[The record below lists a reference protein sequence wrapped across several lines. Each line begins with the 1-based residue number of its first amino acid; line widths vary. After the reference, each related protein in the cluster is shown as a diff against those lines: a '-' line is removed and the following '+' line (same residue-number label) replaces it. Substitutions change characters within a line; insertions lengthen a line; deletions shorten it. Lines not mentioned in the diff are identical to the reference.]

1 MSGNATLRGSEA
13 NFEFCKQ
20 NEKTELVKSESFR
33 WFYDQIPSLVPKFK
47 IFFSIDFQNLIFL

>member
-1 MSGNATLRGSEA
+1 MSGNGTLRGSEA

-33 WFYDQIPSLVPKFK
+33 WFYDQIPSLVKKFKK
-47 IFFSIDFQNLIFL
+47 IFFP